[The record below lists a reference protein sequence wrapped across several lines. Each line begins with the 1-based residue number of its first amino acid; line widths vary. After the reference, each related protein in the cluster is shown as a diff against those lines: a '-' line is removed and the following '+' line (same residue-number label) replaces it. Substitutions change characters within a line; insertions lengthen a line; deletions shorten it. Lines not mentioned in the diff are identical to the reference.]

1 MDKPTHSESPSAPTM
16 ALASIAEERRRQVE
30 RHGYGQSRDDN
41 YQRGELLR
49 AADTY
54 LAAGTMEKITAV
66 AVSRLASRW
75 PWHQSTLKLADRR
88 RNLVKAAAL
97 IVAEIER
104 LDRAAAVVE
113 AGAGQ

>member
-1 MDKPTHSESPSAPTM
+1 MDQPSHYEFLGASSM
-16 ALASIAEERRRQVE
+16 ALASIAEERHRQVV
-30 RHGYGQSRDDN
+30 GYDFGQARDDG
-41 YQRGELLR
+41 YERGELLR

-54 LAAGTMEKITAV
+54 LAAGAMERITEA

-75 PWHQSTLKLADRR
+75 PWHQSSLKLGDRR

-104 LDRAAAVVE
+104 LDRASAAIE
-113 AGAGQ
+113 TETGR